1 MYGSTISITGTEKIF
16 GMEVFSLP
24 TTIHQ
29 GIRFLLKNSFIHFT
43 DDGESLKTS
52 KRRSSSC
59 PAVPHS
65 DNQSMHEDLTI
76 LAGTTAMVRNIPAKF
91 SQSLFI
97 KSISDGFDPSC
108 IDFFYLP
115 VDFGT
120 RKSLGYCFINFDSSI
135 SLNRFFRI
143 FQGHQLSPASA
154 KTLSITSA
162 KVQGFERNY
171 NLFKASSVMT
181 LAPLEYRPMVRC
193 PTCSVLHP
201 LSSRAASSDSMFTVC
216 QSCH

>member
-1 MYGSTISITGTEKIF
+1 
-16 GMEVFSLP
+16 MEVFSLP

-43 DDGESLKTS
+43 DDSIPVKRS
-52 KRRSSSC
+52 MRRSSSC
-59 PAVPHS
+59 PALTHS
-65 DNQSMHEDLTI
+65 DNHSVNEVLTI

-91 SQSLFI
+91 SQSLFM
-97 KSISDGFDPSC
+97 KTLSERFDISC
-108 IDFFYLP
+108 IDFLYLP

-120 RKSLGYCFINFDSSI
+120 RKSLGYCFINLDSNI

-193 PTCSVLHP
+193 PKCTALHP
-201 LSSRAASSDSMFTVC
+201 LSSKAASSEAVVTVC
-216 QSCH
+216 HSCS